1 MTILDSDR
9 LVTLAGVP
17 LPTPVSTCA
26 TDDFTPPTGL
36 FVVMPGVDS
45 LKQAVAN
52 GLGIGI
58 VPRTAVSSLTT
69 PAGLVVIP
77 LSAARAA
84 SPLRLAY
91 RHNDG
96 QPNAVAGF
104 VEAVRSTGEERASRK
119 APIAM
124 RAAR

>member
-1 MTILDSDR
+1 
-9 LVTLAGVP
+9 
-17 LPTPVSTCA
+17 
-26 TDDFTPPTGL
+26 
-36 FVVMPGVDS
+36 MPGVDS

-58 VPRTAVSSLTT
+58 VPRTAVSSLTA